1 MTRPTSSPIARAA
14 APASVRPPVRREAA
28 DGNDF
33 AALLSGAP
41 DAGRPVGSRPAP
53 AGRPGPD
60 RTGERS
66 PRESA
71 DDRRRS
77 EANRSERAPSAPGR
91 AVARAAHERNQVLRG
106 TDHIRDDK
114 AARAAGQARPNE
126 QDPPRVDSASNP
138 VPGPPSTGAE
148 SAPPLTP
155 AELAAGNPATAQPVL
170 PVDAAVAVPATA
182 PVVVDVA
189 SASVTPLVPA
199 SPDSPATVGAGA
211 AGQAATASVA
221 GQPVAAVA
229 PEVGDGSGAVSL
241 TAGTAGAA
249 ANPAASATGTPTA
262 AANPAIAGAATPAP
276 TGSGAEAQSAPASSD
291 PLALSTPAAAPG
303 APDAAPV
310 AQPQTAASAVAGSV
324 AGSPQ
329 GQAPATAA
337 AAEAPVAPATA
348 DVATEAETPA
358 PGAGTVA
365 SGSTGAGGGASS
377 GRSDQ
382 SAADDAA
389 PAVPAPPAAKA
400 PEPVA
405 GLQSMGASA
414 ASATPHRSV
423 PLEHLP
429 RAVVSLMHVASE
441 RGISQA
447 RISVRPEEL
456 GGVEIHLQTTPAG
469 LVAQVIADSPEA
481 ARLLTQAADELRRS
495 LARQDVILLS
505 LDVSTS
511 SERQPDFAAAGGSTG
526 READEQRSGSSNR
539 ANASGDADGA
549 LPADLVTTTVI
560 ELPDGLQVD
569 VLA

>member
-77 EANRSERAPSAPGR
+77 EANRSERAPSAPGQ

-106 TDHIRDDK
+106 SDQVRDDK

-126 QDPPRVDSASNP
+126 QDPPRGESVPNP
-138 VPGPPSTGAE
+138 VPGPLSTGAE

-155 AELAAGNPATAQPVL
+155 AELAAGNPAPAQ
-170 PVDAAVAVPATA
+170 PVDAAVAVPATV
-182 PVVVDVA
+182 PVAVAVA

-348 DVATEAETPA
+348 DVATEAETPT

-365 SGSTGAGGGASS
+365 SGSNGAGGGNSS

-389 PAVPAPPAAKA
+389 PAVPAPTTAKA

-511 SERQPDFAAAGGSTG
+511 SERQPDFAAAGGSNG
-526 READEQRSGSSNR
+526 READEQRSGSSSR
-539 ANASGDADGA
+539 ANSSGDADGA
-549 LPADLVTTTVI
+549 PPADLVTTTVI